1 MNPLDTS
8 ATGRSGRSPRSA
20 IEARRNTQGDGT
32 AERPSL
38 EESTSEDVEL
48 DNLSED
54 GLQDDEETGL
64 TGKSKGKRR
73 QRRRT
78 NTLLDN
84 RIASEIKVTAEE
96 KKEADQT
103 VLKKSVVNVILIGLW
118 YLFSLS
124 ISIVRSTPEHK
135 HNFFG

>member
-1 MNPLDTS
+1 
-8 ATGRSGRSPRSA
+8 
-20 IEARRNTQGDGT
+20 
-32 AERPSL
+32 L

-54 GLQDDEETGL
+54 GLQADEETGL

-84 RIASEIKVTAEE
+84 RIANEITVTAEE

-124 ISIVRSTPEHK
+124 ISIVRSVLEHQPP
-135 HNFFG
+135 FVG